1 MDSSTKLTSP
11 RSAPEFS
18 PNTSERRCCVS
29 FQRGQR
35 LTPTRVETGRDRMQL
50 LSWSYLVFFAIVL
63 LLYWT
68 VSNVLYRK
76 LLLIAATVVWFVFGI
91 WWHALAAALMATT
104 SYCTARWIASR
115 PVERRGLPTLIGVSI
130 PIVYFLF
137 FRYLALWSGFDLR
150 HPELLPW
157 WAPNPLFGPIGL
169 SFIMFETIA
178 IQADLYF
185 DRLERPGSFLDHMV
199 FTLYFPTRVIGP
211 LRRYQNFVDQ
221 VGARPQLTAQLIV
234 GGISRI
240 AIGLLKKIVVANPIG
255 TFALFNM
262 RREMMFE

>member
-11 RSAPEFS
+11 RSAPKLS

-29 FQRGQR
+29 FRREQR

-221 VGARPQLTAQLIV
+221 VGARQQLTADCKGYL
-234 GGISRI
+234 
-240 AIGLLKKIVVANPIG
+240 ANRDRS
-255 TFALFNM
+255 AEED
-262 RREMMFE
+262 RRRQSDRNLCPLQHAAR